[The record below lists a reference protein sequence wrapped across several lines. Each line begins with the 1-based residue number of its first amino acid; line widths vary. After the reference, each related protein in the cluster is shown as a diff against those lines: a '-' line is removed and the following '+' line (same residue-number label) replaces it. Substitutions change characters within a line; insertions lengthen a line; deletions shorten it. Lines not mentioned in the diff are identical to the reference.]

1 MTFPVFSA
9 EQAEL
14 VFLVFIRVSAIVVM
28 LPILGDRST
37 PARIKAGLSLLIALL
52 VVPFVGR
59 PSGVSEDLFSLV
71 LKMGGELFIGII
83 LGFAGRF
90 LFEGIQMAGQLVG
103 FQMGFSIVNIIDPVT
118 SKQVSIIA
126 EFQYLLAGLLFLAID
141 GHHLLLQAVSESY
154 AVVPVLGFHLT
165 GALIQNIVDLTREM
179 FVISMKISAPIV
191 VALVFANI
199 GLGIVARTVPQINI
213 FIVGF
218 PLQIAIGL
226 VGIGL
231 TMPIFMH
238 VTTGLFSDLSGHIAL
253 LLKSM

>member
-9 EQAEL
+9 GQAEL

-52 VVPFVGR
+52 VVPFVER
-59 PSGVSEDLFSLV
+59 PSGVSEDIFSLV
-71 LKMGGELFIGII
+71 LKMGGELFIGVI
-83 LGFAGRF
+83 LGFAGRM

-126 EFQYLLAGLLFLAID
+126 EFQYLLAGLLFLAVD
-141 GHHLLLQAVSESY
+141 GHHLMLQAVSESY

-165 GALIQNIVDLTREM
+165 GALIQNFIDLTREM

-191 VALVFANI
+191 VALLFANI
-199 GLGIVARTVPQINI
+199 GLGLVARTVPQINI

-231 TMPIFMH
+231 TVPIFIN
-238 VTTGLFSDLSGHIAL
+238 VTTGLFSGLSGQIAL

>member
-1 MTFPVFSA
+1 VKFPLFSPA
-9 EQAEL
+9 QIEL
-14 VFLVFIRVSAIVVM
+14 FFLVFIRVSAIVVM
-28 LPILGDRST
+28 LPILGDRTT
-37 PARIKAGLSLLIALL
+37 PVRTKAGLSLLIAIL
-52 VVPFVGR
+52 VVPLLKM
-59 PSGVSEDLFSLV
+59 PAGVSEDVLSLGM
-71 LKMGGELFIGII
+71 KMGGELLIGVI
-83 LGFAGRF
+83 LGFAGRL
-90 LFEGIQMAGQLVG
+90 LFEAIQMAGQLIG
-103 FQMGFSIVNIIDPVT
+103 FQMGFAIVNIIDPIT

-154 AVVPVLGFHLT
+154 AVVPVLGFHWT
-165 GALIQNIVDLTREM
+165 GALIQTIVDLTREM

-199 GLGIVARTVPQINI
+199 GLGLVARTVPQINI

-226 VGIGL
+226 LGIGL
-231 TMPIFMH
+231 TVSIFLH
-238 VTTGLFSDLSGHIAL
+238 VTTGMFSGLSGQIAL